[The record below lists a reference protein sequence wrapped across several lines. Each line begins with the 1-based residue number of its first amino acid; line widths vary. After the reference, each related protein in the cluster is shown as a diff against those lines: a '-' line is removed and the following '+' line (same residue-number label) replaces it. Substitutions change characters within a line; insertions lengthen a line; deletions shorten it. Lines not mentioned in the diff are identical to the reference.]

1 MSAAFSTHDGWIGL
15 GPDRMQSGDVVFA
28 LAGADIPFVLRPVE
42 GGYILDGECCVEG
55 VMYGEFS

>member
-1 MSAAFSTHDGWIGL
+1 
-15 GPDRMQSGDVVFA
+15 MQSGDVVVA

-42 GGYILDGECCVEG
+42 GGYILVGECYVEG